1 MYSTR
6 NTLPG
11 SIVVV
16 LISAS
21 LSWLAPL
28 APGQSLP
35 EPTIENFENC
45 SDSRQSEQSYFAEDA
60 TFLRLSR
67 QPPPKNVRNCAGF
80 LAKNRPS
87 DSRPV
92 RTTPPKSPVPNSTIT
107 SLSTPVADSEK
118 LPRERLVEKLVD
130 VEPVVAPARE
140 ATLAIL
146 SGQNA
151 CSGWLMQADP
161 QIVEIFQSVGY
172 RIEDHGQGY
181 VLRERS
187 DAGAWIDH
195 GPYIARAVQ
204 NTGRGAIITI
214 NANGAFFQRRGDI
227 YKADWPGSLPVRTST
242 WRIIHVG
249 PYEGGTLRAQI
260 IVLLHEFAHVVGAI
274 PEDDP
279 ARFGLGRTQANTE
292 LVLWHCKQAVET
304 QVKTPPKPILGA
316 AWRNMQRKGK
326 DAIAKMVPVQLRM
339 R

>member
-11 SIVVV
+11 PIVVV

-21 LSWLAPL
+21 LSCLA
-28 APGQSLP
+28 APAPAQSVVD
-35 EPTIENFENC
+35 TNIENVGNC
-45 SDSRQSEQSYFAEDA
+45 SDSRQPKQAYAGEEA
-60 TFLRLSR
+60 TFSR
-67 QPPPKNVRNCAGF
+67 FSRHPQPKSVRNCDGL

-87 DSRPV
+87 GSSSTEELGEPIRS
-92 RTTPPKSPVPNSTIT
+92 TLSKSPAPNSTT
-107 SLSTPVADSEK
+107 GPHSATVAHSEK
-118 LPRERLVEKLVD
+118 LVREELED
-130 VEPVVAPARE
+130 VEPAVAPARE

-151 CSGWLMQADP
+151 CSAWLMQADP
-161 QIVEIFQSVGY
+161 QIVETFQSLAYYMESRGP
-172 RIEDHGQGY
+172 GY
-181 VLRERS
+181 VLRERA
-187 DAGAWIDH
+187 DAGGGWIDR
-195 GPYIARAVQ
+195 GPYIARTVQ
-204 NTGRGAIITI
+204 NNGYGAIITI
-214 NANGAFFQRRGDI
+214 NANGAFFHRKSDI

-292 LVLWHCKQAVET
+292 LVLRHCKQDVDLH
-304 QVKTPPKPILGA
+304 VKTPKSILGA
-316 AWRNMQRKGK
+316 ALVN
-326 DAIAKMVPVQLRM
+326 
-339 R
+339 